1 MASVFGRS
9 GLSVNSQLH
18 VAFVMLPAKYYKYM
32 FNKVNY
38 RNIVSFFTSD
48 TIKWHFDDVMITSA
62 LRSDVAI

>member
-1 MASVFGRS
+1 
-9 GLSVNSQLH
+9 
-18 VAFVMLPAKYYKYM
+18 MLPAKYYKYM